1 MRLNFS
7 YSNPDQIQ
15 VGIERLANV
24 LKETILAGVKG

>member
-15 VGIERLANV
+15 IGIERLGNV
-24 LKETILAGVKG
+24 LKEMIVAAG